1 MQNPPSRARPAPAP
15 LAWPARDHEIVN
27 EIVVAI
33 RLGAGYIKRVGGN
46 HATAPQRKVT
56 VMEPI
61 TYGQH
66 VIDILSLPPKSVEAL
81 IKRGLTHY
89 LGNEQA
95 AKVSGWIAD
104 QIPDSDTMS
113 KEQRKAAIKAFRESN
128 INDVMAK
135 TNAVV
140 AAAVAAL
147 TEGTIGVRAV
157 AGPKADPV
165 EKVMRELAIA
175 HIAANL
181 AKHGLKMPTGNKT
194 VTIGEHQLTRDELVA
209 RQFARDEAGYRT
221 KAEAE
226 IRRRAKAVEKAEG
239 LDAL

>member
-1 MQNPPSRARPAPAP
+1 
-15 LAWPARDHEIVN
+15 
-27 EIVVAI
+27 
-33 RLGAGYIKRVGGN
+33 
-46 HATAPQRKVT
+46 
-56 VMEPI
+56 MEPI
-61 TYGQH
+61 TYGPH
-66 VIDILSLPPKSVEAL
+66 VINPDTLPPKSVEAL

-95 AKVSGWIAD
+95 AKVSGWITD

-128 INDVMAK
+128 TNDVTAK

-175 HIAANL
+175 KIAENL
-181 AKHGLKMPTGNKT
+181 AKAGLKVPSGSKT
-194 VTIGEHQLTRDELVA
+194 VTIGDAAYTRDELVS
-209 RQFARDEAGYRT
+209 RQFARDEAGYRA